1 MLTAEQREL
10 RRDRLGSS
18 DTPAILG
25 VDGYRNAHDVY
36 VEKVFEVK
44 DLDRDVV
51 RLGNLFEAPLIAW
64 AAEELGL
71 GDVEVNVS
79 LVHAG
84 GVLGANLDAY
94 SAAGRCNIEA
104 KMTRVDDE
112 WGSEGTDEVPE
123 RVIAQALHQV
133 ECCDSVGR
141 DVDCTWVPA
150 LVLGTPKLYRVPR
163 SESLQRTIVGYGHAF
178 WKTHVV
184 PRRPPEGLLP
194 SADILKRIRR
204 VPKST
209 AQVDP
214 ALVLAF
220 EQAQATRKAAE
231 DAEDEAQRALL
242 TALGDAE
249 AADFGDPR
257 QVYTYFEQSRAG
269 VDVKRLRLLQPAIFA
284 AYDSTSYFRV
294 LRRSKRRW

>member
-36 VEKVFEVK
+36 VEKVFDLK
-44 DLDRDVV
+44 DIDKEVV
-51 RLGNLFEAPLIAW
+51 RLGNLFEAPLVAW

-79 LVHAG
+79 LAHSG

-94 SAAGRCNIEA
+94 SRQGRCNIEA
-104 KMTRVDDE
+104 KMTRVDDQ
-112 WGSEGTDEVPE
+112 WGSEGTDEVPD
-123 RVIAQALHQV
+123 RVIAQTVHQT
-133 ECCDSVGR
+133 ECCDDAGR
-141 DVDCTWVPA
+141 DVDCSWVPA

-163 SESLQRTIVGYGHAF
+163 NDSLQRTIVGYGHAF
-178 WKTHVV
+178 WTTYVA

-194 SADILKRIRR
+194 SADVLKRIRR

-209 AQVDP
+209 AAVDP

-220 EQAQATRKAAE
+220 EAAKEALDKAE
-231 DAEDEAQRALL
+231 TAEDEAKRALL
-242 TALGDAE
+242 TALGEAE
-249 AADFGDPR
+249 AAEFGDPR
-257 QVYTYFEQSRAG
+257 EVYTFFEQSRAG
-269 VDVKRLRLLQPAIFA
+269 VDVKKLKLLHPAIFA
-284 AYDSTSYFRV
+284 AFDTTSYFRV
-294 LRRSKRRW
+294 LRRARRRW